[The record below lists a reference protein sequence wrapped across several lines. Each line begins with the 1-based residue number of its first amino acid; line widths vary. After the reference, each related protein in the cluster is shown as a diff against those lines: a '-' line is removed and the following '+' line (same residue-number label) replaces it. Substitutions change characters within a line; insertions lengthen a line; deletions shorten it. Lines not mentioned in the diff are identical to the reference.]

1 VRHSG
6 WHAGCFTSEREDDM
20 DTLFRTPRST
30 PNRPLATA
38 INAEGAPAYA
48 LSPRA
53 ALAQYVATGCLSE
66 TFYATAELQLDALL
80 TLADACPARYVAQAA
95 LWGRL
100 YGRMKDAPAVLVA
113 YLSVVAPELA
123 EQIFDRV
130 IDDGKMLRNF
140 VQVVRSGQLA
150 RRSLASMPKRL
161 VRRWLAR
168 RSDEQLFRASV
179 GQQPSLADVI
189 KLAHPKPDSAAR
201 SALYAYLCGRAY
213 DAAALPSVVQAFEAW
228 KARPVGA
235 PPAVPFQ
242 LLTALELGRE
252 SWIAVAKHASWTET
266 RMNLNTFARHGVFTS
281 KGATAA
287 VAAKLRDAEA
297 IARAKPMPY
306 QLMTTW
312 KALGPDVP
320 REVVDALEDALELA
334 LTNVPR
340 VDGKLY
346 VCPDVSGSMQSPVT
360 GQRGSAT
367 TQTRCI
373 DVAALIA
380 SAMLR
385 VNDAEVLPFD
395 QDVVDVRIRASDRVT
410 TNARKL
416 AAIGGGGTACAAP
429 VARLNARG
437 AMGRVVVLV
446 SDNESW
452 IDARAQETALVR
464 EWRVFRAR
472 NPGARLVCI
481 DLAPN
486 RTTQAPDAELGV
498 FNVGGFSDVVFDLVG
513 DLANARRPA
522 DWATYVEAM
531 PLDVS

>member
-1 VRHSG
+1 
-6 WHAGCFTSEREDDM
+6 
-20 DTLFRTPRST
+20 
-30 PNRPLATA
+30 
-38 INAEGAPAYA
+38 
-48 LSPRA
+48 
-53 ALAQYVATGCLSE
+53 
-66 TFYATAELQLDALL
+66 
-80 TLADACPARYVAQAA
+80 
-95 LWGRL
+95 
-100 YGRMKDAPAVLVA
+100 
-113 YLSVVAPELA
+113 
-123 EQIFDRV
+123 
-130 IDDGKMLRNF
+130 
-140 VQVVRSGQLA
+140 
-150 RRSLASMPKRL
+150 
-161 VRRWLAR
+161 
-168 RSDEQLFRASV
+168 
-179 GQQPSLADVI
+179 VI
-189 KLAHPKPDSAAR
+189 KLAHPKPETAAR
-201 SALYAYLCGRAY
+201 SALYGYLCGRTY
-213 DAAALPSVVQAFEAW
+213 DAAALPPIVQAFEAW
-228 KARPVGA
+228 KARPSGA

-242 LLTALELGRE
+242 LLTALDLGRE
-252 SWIAVAKHASWTET
+252 SWIAVAKQASWTET

-334 LTNVPR
+334 LANVPR

-373 DVAALIA
+373 DVAALVA

-395 QDVVDVRIRASDRVT
+395 QDVVDVRIRAGDRVT

-416 AAIGGGGTACAAP
+416 AAIGGGGTACSAP
-429 VARLNARG
+429 LARLNARR

-452 IDARAQETALVR
+452 VDARATETELVR